1 MITQKNPTII
11 NSGQTLITLIIFMG
25 MSVTIVS
32 AAVAVL
38 FINTSATS
46 TIGSGIEAYYIAEG
60 GAENAILRLLRNPN
74 YLGETLQ
81 VGQGTATITV
91 TGADPKTIVSL
102 GKIGNFSRQIQVVA
116 GYTDNILTVSS
127 WKEIY

>member
-1 MITQKNPTII
+1 
-11 NSGQTLITLIIFMG
+11 

-38 FINTSATS
+38 FINTSSTS
-46 TIGSGIEAYYIAEG
+46 TIGSGIEAYYVAEG

-74 YLGETLQ
+74 YTGETLQ
-81 VGQGTATITV
+81 VGQGTTTITV
-91 TGADPKTIVSL
+91 TGTDPKTITTV
-102 GKIGNFSRQIQVVA
+102 GKIGNFTRQIQVIA
-116 GYTDNILTVSS
+116 GYTDNILTVTS